1 MTNPYRLEGHFE
13 GAVFRRRDAKAQ
25 KRAKILVGPEGVLA
39 ETGSGEQIEVPWRG
53 MRLWREP
60 DGGAIHCVAADRS
73 VTVFSSDPDFLRA
86 LEAAGGN
93 DLNDA
98 LSRMQGEHVTSHRR
112 HLIGCL
118 IVLLALS
125 AVFWGLPRLFRATVD
140 GAVGALPYSVDE
152 AIGEAVFD
160 SMELGGEVLEDPIL
174 TEAVQA
180 ILDRLSPHSSLPTAT
195 FTFKI
200 VDSEQ
205 VNAFALPGGFI
216 VVYTGLLREADD
228 PGQVAGVLAH
238 EMAHVTQ
245 RHGLRRIAHSL
256 GIWAGISMV
265 FGSADA
271 LTSIAVDLFTMANVN
286 DYSQDQE
293 TAADLEGARMLIAGR
308 IDPRGLAS
316 FFAKLAA
323 EQGDVPDALAWFS
336 THPQHQERVAAIT
349 AYADEH
355 ARGVVYE
362 PLDIDWEAVL
372 EHLGEE

>member
-1 MTNPYRLEGHFE
+1 MSDSYRLESSFE
-13 GAVFRRRDAKAQ
+13 GAVFRRGDTQAQ
-25 KRAKILVGPEGVLA
+25 KRARIQVGPEGVSA
-39 ETGSGEQIEVPWRG
+39 EIEDGRSVELPWKG

-60 DGGAIHCVAADRS
+60 DGSAIHCVAADRS

-98 LSRMQGEHVTSHRR
+98 LSRMQGEHVTSHRH
-112 HLIGCL
+112 HLLSCSL
-118 IVLLALS
+118 VLLAL
-125 AVFWGLPRLFRATVD
+125 AAIFWGLPRLFRATVD
-140 GAVGALPYSVDE
+140 GAVSALPYSVDE
-152 AIGEAVFD
+152 TIGEAVFD
-160 SMELGGEVLEDPIL
+160 SMDLGGAELQDPIL
-174 TEAVQA
+174 QGAVQA
-180 ILDRLSPHSSLPTAT
+180 ILDRLSPHSSLPAAT

-216 VVYTGLLREADD
+216 VVYTGLLAEADD

-256 GIWAGISMV
+256 GVWAAISTI
-265 FGSADA
+265 FGSADG
-271 LTSIAVDLFTMANVN
+271 LTSIAVELFTMANVN

-308 IDPRGLAS
+308 IDPAGLAS
-316 FFAKLAA
+316 FFAKLGA

-336 THPQHQERVAAIT
+336 THPQHKERVAAIT

-362 PLDIDWEAVL
+362 PLDIDWERVL
-372 EHLGEE
+372 ERLED

>member
-1 MTNPYRLEGHFE
+1 MT
-13 GAVFRRRDAKAQ
+13 
-25 KRAKILVGPEGVLA
+25 
-39 ETGSGEQIEVPWRG
+39 
-53 MRLWREP
+53 
-60 DGGAIHCVAADRS
+60 C
-73 VTVFSSDPDFLRA
+73 
-86 LEAAGGN
+86 
-93 DLNDA
+93 
-98 LSRMQGEHVTSHRR
+98 SR
-112 HLIGCL
+112 
-118 IVLLALS
+118 LAL
-125 AVFWGLPRLFRATVD
+125 AAAIWGVPRLFRATVD
-140 GAVGALPYSVDE
+140 GAVGALPYTVDE
-152 AIGEAVFD
+152 TIGEAVFD
-160 SMELGGEVLEDPIL
+160 SMELGGEVLEDPVL

-180 ILDRLSPHSSLPTAT
+180 ILDRLSPHSSLPAAS

-200 VDSEQ
+200 VESEQ

-216 VVYTGLLREADD
+216 VVYTGLLSEADD

-265 FGSADA
+265 FGSADV

-308 IDPRGLAS
+308 IDPAGLAS
-316 FFAKLAA
+316 FFAKLEA

-336 THPQHQERVAAIT
+336 THPQHKQRVAAIT
-349 AYADEH
+349 AYAEEH
-355 ARGVVYE
+355 QSGVQYE

-372 EHLGEE
+372 ERVAG

>member
-1 MTNPYRLEGHFE
+1 
-13 GAVFRRRDAKAQ
+13 V
-25 KRAKILVGPEGVLA
+25 
-39 ETGSGEQIEVPWRG
+39 
-53 MRLWREP
+53 
-60 DGGAIHCVAADRS
+60 
-73 VTVFSSDPDFLRA
+73 
-86 LEAAGGN
+86 
-93 DLNDA
+93 
-98 LSRMQGEHVTSHRR
+98 
-112 HLIGCL
+112 GCL
-118 IVLLALS
+118 IVLLAL
-125 AVFWGLPRLFRATVD
+125 AAIFWGLPRLFRATVD
-140 GAVGALPYSVDE
+140 GAVGALPYTVDE

-180 ILDRLSPHSSLPTAT
+180 ILDRLTPHSSLPTAT

-216 VVYTGLLREADD
+216 VVYTGLLAQADD

-256 GIWAGISMV
+256 GIWAGISMI
-265 FGSADA
+265 FGSGDV

-293 TAADLEGARMLIAGR
+293 TEADLEGARMLIAGR
-308 IDPRGLAS
+308 IDPAGLAS

-323 EQGDVPDALAWFS
+323 EHGDVPDSLAWFS
-336 THPQHQERVAAIT
+336 THPQHKERVAGIT

-362 PLDIDWEAVL
+362 PLDIDWEVVL
-372 EHLGEE
+372 EHLGDE